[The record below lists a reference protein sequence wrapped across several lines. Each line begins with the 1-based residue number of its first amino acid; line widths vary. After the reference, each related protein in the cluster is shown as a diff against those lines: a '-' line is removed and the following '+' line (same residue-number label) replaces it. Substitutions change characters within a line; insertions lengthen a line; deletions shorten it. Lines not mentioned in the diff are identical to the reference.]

1 MERIG
6 EMTGTGDGWLKGT
19 DGGRDRMGWGWDGIT
34 FAGNSPGGKDSVSS
48 RMGVPPLSF
57 LPPNG
62 SWLLLGHVGDW
73 NAFPGTP
80 DLFSCFGVTGGS
92 FSESTQ

>member
-1 MERIG
+1 MASPLRAIHREERTLFPP
-6 EMTGTGDGWLKGT
+6 EWESLPF
-19 DGGRDRMGWGWDGIT
+19 R
-34 FAGNSPGGKDSVSS
+34 FFPQNGN
-48 RMGVPPLSF
+48 
-57 LPPNG
+57 
-62 SWLLLGHVGDW
+62 WLLLGHVGDW

>member
-1 MERIG
+1 MASPLRAIHREER
-6 EMTGTGDGWLKGT
+6 TL
-19 DGGRDRMGWGWDGIT
+19 
-34 FAGNSPGGKDSVSS
+34 FPS

-57 LPPNG
+57 LPQNG
-62 SWLLLGHVGDW
+62 NWLLLGHVGDW

-80 DLFSCFGVTGGS
+80 DLFSCFGVSGGS